1 MGKVILGIE
10 TSCDE
15 TAVALVEDGKHVLKS
30 LISSQID
37 LHRKFGGVVPEIA
50 SRKHLEVIFPLL
62 EELFSDFPKE
72 KIAAVAVTYG
82 PGLVGALLVGLSVA
96 KSLSYALNIPLIGV
110 NHMEG
115 HIFANFLEDPNPVF
129 PALVLV
135 VSGGHTDLIF
145 MRGFGDYEL
154 LGETID
160 DAAGECFDK
169 VGRVLNLPYPAGPII
184 DRLSS
189 KGKPLYKFPVARLK
203 EGSYNFS
210 FSGLKTAVRIF
221 CEKNPQARAEDIAAS
236 FQEALVKAL
245 VEKTVKALKN
255 YQPAKIY
262 LAGGVAANSKLREE
276 FLNLGKAFKVPV
288 HFPSLQYCTDNAAMI
303 AAAGYHRY
311 LLGKY
316 APLNLNAYPSLMLGE
331 EKY

>member
-1 MGKVILGIE
+1 LGKVILGIE

-15 TAVALVEDGKHVLKS
+15 TAVSLVEDGRKV
-30 LISSQID
+30 LISLLSSQVD
-37 LHRKFGGVVPEIA
+37 LHRLYGGVVPEIA
-50 SRKHLEVIFPLL
+50 SRRHLELIFPLL
-62 EELFSDFPKE
+62 DEAFRNFPKE

-96 KSLSYALNIPLIGV
+96 KSLSYALNVPLIGV

-115 HIFANFLEDPNPVF
+115 HIFANFLEDAKPVF

-169 VGRVLNLPYPAGPII
+169 VGRVLNLPYPAGPVI
-184 DRLSS
+184 DRLSK
-189 KGKPLYKFPVARLK
+189 KGKPIYKFPVARLK
-203 EGSYNFS
+203 EEGYNFS
-210 FSGLKTAVRIF
+210 FSGLKTAVRVF
-221 CEKNPQARAEDIAAS
+221 REKNPDAKVEDIAAS
-236 FQEALVKAL
+236 FQEALVRAL
-245 VEKTVKALKN
+245 VENTEKALRDYK
-255 YQPAKIY
+255 PAKLY

-276 FLNLGKAFKVPV
+276 FLNLGKAYNIPV
-288 HFPSLQYCTDNAAMI
+288 HFPSFQYCTDNAAMI

-311 LLGKY
+311 LLGKF

-331 EKY
+331 ERY